1 VRFNLIAVPLF
12 ILLALPIDVNALDWK
27 SESDIPIAKCDLSN
41 LTVFHHINTLEKQIA
56 IGQIRTPMLKEIAA
70 IAATVK
76 DHSKPVGEQLGVK
89 DLSRFNELSQR
100 TLSMGMQELVESK
113 RDRDI
118 KVIKQFVLIAD
129 RNYRYGEEIQE
140 GHSDYV
146 YQATLLYWRV
156 MASGLPISEQH
167 PVSIPD
173 EKTCSMI
180 FALHSIEKEPIQRID
195 SLDLKKDLEKMRA
208 IVKKNGMVRIEPE
221 KLPKVDR
228 EVYDRIMEN
237 AVWPFERAQQ
247 FMDDMENI
255 KVMARAS
262 EIIYMSEK
270 RDLEISGGD
279 GSRLGTTIEE
289 MIRRKEF
296 DQRTQAAIGIWRG
309 LNEKIP
315 SDVTKNATELARILR
330 ETQITGEA
338 KRGNK

>member
-1 VRFNLIAVPLF
+1 LQFNFIAVPFF
-12 ILLALPIDVNALDWK
+12 ILLGLPIDVNARDWK
-27 SESDIPIAKCDLSN
+27 SESDIPTAKCDLSN

-76 DHSKPVGEQLGVK
+76 DHGKPVGEQLGVK
-89 DLSRFNELSQR
+89 DLRRFNELSQR
-100 TLSMGMQELVESK
+100 TLSMGMQELVDSK

-146 YQATLLYWRV
+146 YQAVLLYWRV
-156 MASGLPISEQH
+156 MASGFPSSEQH
-167 PVSIPD
+167 PISIPD
-173 EKTCSMI
+173 EKACSMI

-195 SLDLKKDLEKMRA
+195 SMDLKLFVKLQTIA
-208 IVKKNGMVRIEPE
+208 KKNGMVKIEPA
-221 KLPKVDR
+221 KLPEADR

-262 EIIYMSEK
+262 EIIYISDK

-279 GSRLGTTIEE
+279 GSRLGTTIVE
-289 MIRRKEF
+289 MINKKEF

>member
-1 VRFNLIAVPLF
+1 MRFNLIAVPLF

-27 SESDIPIAKCDLSN
+27 SESDIPIAKCDLPN
-41 LTVFHHINTLEKQIA
+41 LMMFHSWNILSKQVA
-56 IGQIRTPMLKEIAA
+56 TGQIRAPMLNELQA
-70 IAATVK
+70 IASTTKA
-76 DHSKPVGEQLGVK
+76 HNKPVGEQLGVK

-100 TLSMGMQELVESK
+100 IRSMGMQELVESK

-146 YQATLLYWRV
+146 YQAVLLYWRV
-156 MASGLPISEQH
+156 MASGFPSSEQH
-167 PVSIPD
+167 PISIPD
-173 EKTCSMI
+173 EKACSMI

-195 SLDLKKDLEKMRA
+195 SIDLKLFVKLQTIA
-208 IVKKNGMVRIEPE
+208 KKNGMVKIEPA
-221 KLPKVDR
+221 KLPEADR

-262 EIIYMSEK
+262 EIIYISDK

-279 GSRLGTTIEE
+279 GSRLGTTIVE
-289 MIRRKEF
+289 MINKKEF

-315 SDVTKNATELARILR
+315 SDVTKNATDLARILK
-330 ETQITGEA
+330 ETQIKDDA